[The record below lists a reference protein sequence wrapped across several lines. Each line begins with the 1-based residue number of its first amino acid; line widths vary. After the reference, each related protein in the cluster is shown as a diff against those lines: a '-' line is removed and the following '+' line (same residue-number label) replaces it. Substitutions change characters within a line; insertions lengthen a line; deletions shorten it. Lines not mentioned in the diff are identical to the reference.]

1 MFAIRSRSSSV
12 WRRYISQNSIEKQ
25 ADENPL
31 SVFIPCLRRTVSEVA
46 KEISFQIAR
55 LWICIPSG
63 FNFRFS
69 VRPKLRPNRAIVFQ
83 IVLPMPKNFSVRRP
97 KSFFAGFATAG
108 IGDFVLLHPGFV
120 EIRFLAVEQ
129 VTAIWANPRAPFR
142 THLSVWI
149 IL

>member
-1 MFAIRSRSSSV
+1 MFAIRSRFSSV
-12 WRRYISQNSIEKQ
+12 WRRCISQNSIEKQ
-25 ADENPL
+25 ADANPL
-31 SVFIPCLRRTVSEVA
+31 SIFVPGFRRAVSDEA

-55 LWICIPSG
+55 LWLCIPSG

-83 IVLPMPKNFSVRRP
+83 IVLPMPKSFSGRRP

-108 IGDFVLLHPGFV
+108 IGDFMLLHPGFV

-129 VTAIWANPRAPFR
+129 VAAIRANPRAPFR